1 MKVSEIMTR
10 RVVSV
15 GPDDTILQ
23 AVHLMLKHHV
33 SGLPVV
39 DDEGKLVGIVT
50 EGDFLRR
57 SETGTE
63 RKRWRWLDVFLGHAD
78 AAKSYVHSHGLK
90 IREVMTGNVVT
101 VGPRDPLDKVVHVME
116 SHNIKRVPVVSRG
129 KMVGIVSRANL
140 MRALASL
147 HHAVHAASKDDSAI
161 RDRILA
167 DIGQQDWSAGADVDV
182 VVRDGLA
189 DLWGTI
195 VDAEQRE
202 ALKVLAENV
211 PGVSR
216 VVDHLRWQDETA
228 PT

>member
-23 AVHLMLKHHV
+23 AVHLMLKHRV

-78 AAKSYVHSHGLK
+78 AAKSYVHSHGQRSDD
-90 IREVMTGNVVT
+90 RERRNRRTARP
-101 VGPRDPLDKVVHVME
+101 VG
-116 SHNIKRVPVVSRG
+116 
-129 KMVGIVSRANL
+129 
-140 MRALASL
+140 
-147 HHAVHAASKDDSAI
+147 
-161 RDRILA
+161 
-167 DIGQQDWSAGADVDV
+167 
-182 VVRDGLA
+182 
-189 DLWGTI
+189 
-195 VDAEQRE
+195 
-202 ALKVLAENV
+202 
-211 PGVSR
+211 
-216 VVDHLRWQDETA
+216 
-228 PT
+228 